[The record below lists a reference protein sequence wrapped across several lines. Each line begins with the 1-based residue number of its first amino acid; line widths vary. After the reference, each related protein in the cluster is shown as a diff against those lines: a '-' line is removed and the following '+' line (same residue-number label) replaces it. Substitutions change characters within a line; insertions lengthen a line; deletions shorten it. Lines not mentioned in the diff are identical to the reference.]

1 KNYLKIKLKQNKT
14 NKTVVRQNFSSYFWL
29 SKSLISTRNNLTKM
43 TEVSQAN
50 LKEKSNYIVW
60 VDLEMSGLNIDKD
73 HILEIA
79 CLITDK
85 NLNTVAEG
93 PELIIHQS
101 NEVLNGMDE
110 WCTKTHGESGL
121 TASCRS
127 SQINIEQAE
136 QIMLEFVQ
144 KHIPKGACPLA
155 GNSIHVDRIFLNKYM
170 KNFLNYLHYRI
181 IDVSTIKELAK
192 RWSDERQFFVKKQTH
207 RALDDIKE
215 SIDELKYYRI
225 KFFK

>member
-1 KNYLKIKLKQNKT
+1 MKFLKFLNYS
-14 NKTVVRQNFSSYFWL
+14 RD
-29 SKSLISTRNNLTKM
+29 LILHKKPQIFVSAKRLKM
-43 TEVSQAN
+43 TESIQSDV
-50 LKEKSNYIVW
+50 KERSSYIVW

-73 HILEIA
+73 HILEMA

-85 NLNTVAEG
+85 NLKIVAEG
-93 PELIIHQS
+93 PEIIIHQS
-101 NEVLNGMDE
+101 DEVLNGMDE

-121 TASCRS
+121 TASCLK
-127 SQINIEQAE
+127 SQISIQQAE

-144 KHIPKGACPLA
+144 KHTPKGACPLA

-170 KNFLNYLHYRI
+170 KNFLNHLHYRI

-192 RWSDERQFFVKKQTH
+192 RWSDENNFFVKKQTH

-215 SIDELKYYRI
+215 SIDELKFYRT

>member
-1 KNYLKIKLKQNKT
+1 MNFLNIFKVKNSILYNHITKLLFNST
-14 NKTVVRQNFSSYFWL
+14 TVKMNN
-29 SKSLISTRNNLTKM
+29 TRHLNEN
-43 TEVSQAN
+43 
-50 LKEKSNYIVW
+50 SNHIVW

-73 HILEIA
+73 HILEMA

-85 NLNTVAEG
+85 NLKIIAEG

-101 NEVLNGMDE
+101 DEILNGMDE

-121 TASCRS
+121 TKSCRTS
-127 SQINIEQAE
+127 TISIEQAE
-136 QIMLEFVQ
+136 QAMLEFVQ
-144 KHIPKGACPLA
+144 KHTPKGSCPLA

-170 KNFLNYLHYRI
+170 KNFLNHLHYRI

-192 RWSDERQFFVKKQTH
+192 RWSNENIFFVKNQTH

-215 SIDELKYYRI
+215 SIEELKFYRS